1 MRVGEVIELVCGGGE
16 RGIGEGEG
24 KHGGGKVV
32 DGEPGAGLWDALVWR
47 QGRSLEIP
55 RIVRTRERRTSCSAG
70 SALSVRAERT
80 IRGIASVSFHNPS
93 LLSPTI

>member
-1 MRVGEVIELVCGGGE
+1 MRVGEVIELVLGGGE
-16 RGIGEGEG
+16 RGSGEGEG
-24 KHGGGKVV
+24 KNGGGKVV

-47 QGRSLEIP
+47 QGRSLEFL
-55 RIVRTRERRTSCSAG
+55 VLFVERERRTSCSEG